1 MHDFNQTYYLKVATV
16 LLNSLR
22 QTFESGT
29 DKIDFFVSITV
40 TDSVGS
46 TLTLPH
52 KGIRLDFEDGNSS
65 DDSGSVSNFRN
76 RNNSPAIDT
85 DVANKFLSNF
95 LDSVTLD
102 EDQVK
107 EVYGDIG
114 LTQSKDDQVS
124 PDGKLK
130 FEFGRDLYWPDT
142 LTEVKEFMP
151 SYVYVDP
158 EVAALEAL
166 KQQIQAE

>member
-1 MHDFNQTYYLKVATV
+1 LHDFNQTYYLKVATV

-130 FEFGRDLYWPDT
+130 FEFVRDLYWPDT